1 MQEISC
7 IYRVAYSQSVQLLL
21 IPSEKEISFMLLFL
35 PIEMANILMC
45 FVYFVTIK
53 IILSYNI
60 QNNLSPGCENGECRW

>member
-35 PIEMANILMC
+35 PIDMANIFMC
-45 FVYFVTIK
+45 FVVIFHY
-53 IILSYNI
+53 
-60 QNNLSPGCENGECRW
+60 QNNFELQHSKQFISGL